1 MTRGIVRIAESLH
14 DALCSL
20 QSIQQSPN
28 GNPVQGMDG
37 AGSDLR
43 QGYEN
48 EAPSVRFG
56 MGDDQAGLRKDRL
69 AVKNKIQIDHSGS
82 PPHIPPPAHGI
93 FDAEQDI
100 QKLTGRKKR
109 SNLHGGVDE
118 PVLIRHA
125 HRLGAIER

>member
-1 MTRGIVRIAESLH
+1 MTGGIIRIAEALH
-14 DALCSL
+14 DALRFL
-20 QSIQQSPN
+20 QPIQHSPD

-48 EAPSVRFG
+48 EAPFVRFG

-69 AVKNKIQIDHSGS
+69 AVKEEVQVDHPGS
-82 PPHIPPPAHGI
+82 PPRFPPPAHGI
-93 FDAEQDI
+93 FDTEQDI

-109 SNLHGGVDE
+109 SNLHGGIDE

-125 HRLGAIER
+125 QRLGAIK